1 MSRGEIRID
10 GLREFRRGL
19 AEFTKDPEGKKQL
32 QKGNANV
39 ADLVIAKSQQL
50 ADGKIQVKAAAT
62 LKPAKRTDG
71 VYVIGGS
78 RDIPYFGGANFGAY
92 NDVLRVLKASR
103 MYKGQRGRATMV
115 RKEEEWRVDK
125 IVRKIEQQYVSASG
139 KTITRREG
147 REGGLR
153 IQVARTGAGSV
164 RTMRGWNQFKPWRKD
179 QDYMLY
185 RAIKNNIDE
194 IVALYFKELDRLT
207 KQAFPD

>member
-1 MSRGEIRID
+1 M
-10 GLREFRRGL
+10 
-19 AEFTKDPEGKKQL
+19 
-32 QKGNANV
+32 
-39 ADLVIAKSQQL
+39 IAKSQQL

-139 KTITRREG
+139 KTVTRREG

-153 IQVARTGAGSV
+153 IQVARTGAGSI

>member
-19 AEFTKDPEGKKQL
+19 AEFTKDPAGKQQL
-32 QKGNANV
+32 QKGNAKV
-39 ADLVIAKSQQL
+39 ADLVINKTQQL
-50 ADGKIQVKAAAT
+50 AGDKIQAKAAAT
-62 LKPAKRTDG
+62 LKPAKRVDG

-78 RDIPYFGGANFGAY
+78 RDVPYFGGANFGAY
-92 NDVLRVLKASR
+92 NDVLRILKADR
-103 MYKGQRGRATMV
+103 MYKGQRGRAAMV

-139 KTITRREG
+139 KTVTRREG
-147 REGGLR
+147 LQGGVR
-153 IQVARTGAGSV
+153 IQVARTGAGTV
-164 RTMRGWNQFKPWRKD
+164 RTMRGWNQFKPWRKNE
-179 QDYMLY
+179 DYMLY

-194 IVALYFKELDRLT
+194 IVTVYFKELDRLT